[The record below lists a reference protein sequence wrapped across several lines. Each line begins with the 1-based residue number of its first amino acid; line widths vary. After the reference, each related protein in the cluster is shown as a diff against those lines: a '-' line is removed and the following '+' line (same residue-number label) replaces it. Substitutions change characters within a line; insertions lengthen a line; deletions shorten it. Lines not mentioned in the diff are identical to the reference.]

1 MSPTILKSGV
11 CSTFRSS
18 REELRK
24 RSKMRPAER
33 EIDLKDRCVEYLAVG
48 LDEDKS
54 RANKQSQTIDNYQ
67 RLALA
72 L

>member
-33 EIDLKDRCVEYLAVG
+33 EIDLKDRCAEYLAVG
-48 LDEDKS
+48 LDEDKAE
-54 RANKQSQTIDNYQ
+54 RTNKAK
-67 RLALA
+67 R
-72 L
+72 